1 MGSTYKR
8 GNTWWISYY
17 RDGIHM
23 RESSGSVSQ
32 AEAKRLLSLKESDI
46 AKGIPV
52 TPRMGQIRFSE
63 MAADEIND
71 YRINGRRSVKDVE
84 TRFEKHIL
92 PFFGAARASA
102 ITTADIR
109 GYVVRRQEEGAAN
122 GTINRELTA
131 IKRAFSLAAQAGK
144 IMTRPH
150 IPMLKENNL
159 RKGFFDLEQFE
170 SVRRCLSP
178 DVQPMVTF
186 AYITGWRIRSEVR
199 FLEWAQVDFAAGI
212 VRLEPGTTK
221 NDEARVFP
229 FTRELRAVLEEQRI
243 KLELLRKRGIICPWV
258 FHRRGKPIKEF
269 RRSWKTACVAAGVPA
284 KIPHDF
290 RRTAVR
296 NLVRAGIPEA
306 VAMKMT
312 GHKTRS
318 VFERYDI
325 VSEGDLFEAARKLD
339 FARQTQFQ
347 TQSADSATLRFL

>member
-92 PFFGAARASA
+92 PFFGEARASA

-109 GYVVRRQEEGAAN
+109 RYVVRRQEEGAAN

-144 IMTRPH
+144 IMTKPH
-150 IPMLKENNL
+150 VPMLKENNV

-170 SVRRCLSP
+170 AVRKRLSP

-199 FLEWAQVDFAAGI
+199 FLQWSQVDFRSASCASSLARRRTTRRGCFPSPESCARSWSTRRTEAG
-212 VRLEPGTTK
+212 V
-221 NDEARVFP
+221 
-229 FTRELRAVLEEQRI
+229 
-243 KLELLRKRGIICPWV
+243 LRKRGIICPWV
-258 FHRRGKPIKEF
+258 FHRGGKPIKEF
-269 RRSWKTACVAAGVPA
+269 RRSWKTACKAAGVPG

-318 VFERYDI
+318 VFERYNI
-325 VSEGDLFEAARKLD
+325 VSEGDLFDAARKLD
-339 FARQTQFQ
+339 SMPYAQFQ
-347 TQSADSATLRFL
+347 TQSADSRNC